1 MESYISLVAADL
13 LRRFGHDLSRVSV
26 VFPNKRA
33 SLFLNQELA
42 RQSGGT
48 IWSPSYITISDL
60 FRRHSTLTVAD
71 QILLVCRLY
80 HVYVDI
86 TGYTGETLDKFYNW
100 GVILLSDF
108 DDIDKN
114 MADAEKVFKIVTD
127 LHELDDISY
136 LDDTQR
142 EALKHFFSAFSDN
155 KPSEMREKFMR
166 LWKRLYE
173 IYTTFR

>member
-71 QILLVCRLY
+71 QILLV
-80 HVYVDI
+80 
-86 TGYTGETLDKFYNW
+86 
-100 GVILLSDF
+100 
-108 DDIDKN
+108 
-114 MADAEKVFKIVTD
+114 
-127 LHELDDISY
+127 
-136 LDDTQR
+136 
-142 EALKHFFSAFSDN
+142 
-155 KPSEMREKFMR
+155 
-166 LWKRLYE
+166 
-173 IYTTFR
+173 